1 MPLQVGIGIIV
12 ALVVVLVVLRKR
24 RTAGSK

>member
-12 ALVVVLVVLRKR
+12 ALVIVLVVLRKR
-24 RTAGSK
+24 RIAGSK